1 MVRNR
6 SHYAF
11 LNRALRFCFI
21 LLMLTALNIPHLGMA
36 AGMQEPATAMMH
48 AGQTHDAMTDVGNI
62 HDKMGPPFVRPF
74 ALGPTGL
81 IARPFHSG
89 FLAFVSFRGFGE
101 IERAWP
107 LVAPDAAPRPP
118 DPLRKA

>member
-6 SHYAF
+6 SPSGF

-21 LLMLTALNIPHLGMA
+21 LLMLTALNVPHLGMA

-48 AGQTHDAMTDVGNI
+48 AGQNHDAMTDAGNI
-62 HDKMGPPFVRPF
+62 HDKMGGPLFATLCLGTVRLDSPAIPQRVLRIRFVPW
-74 ALGPTGL
+74 
-81 IARPFHSG
+81 
-89 FLAFVSFRGFGE
+89 FGDT
-101 IERAWP
+101 ERAWP
-107 LVAPDAAPRPP
+107 LVAADAALRPP

>member
-6 SHYAF
+6 SHYGF

-36 AGMQEPATAMMH
+36 AGMQEPATALMH
-48 AGQTHDAMTDVGNI
+48 AGQTHDAMTDAGNI
-62 HDKMGPPFVRPF
+62 HDKMGGPLCATLCLGTDRLEGPAIPQRVFRVRFVQW
-74 ALGPTGL
+74 
-81 IARPFHSG
+81 
-89 FLAFVSFRGFGE
+89 FGE

-107 LVAPDAAPRPP
+107 SVAPDAALRPP
-118 DPLRKA
+118 DPLRNA